1 MSPPIRVLVVDD
13 EPIAR
18 SGMITLLARDP
29 ELSVVGECGD
39 GLSAVSAI
47 GELDP
52 DLVLLDVQMPEADG
66 FEVLR
71 AIDAERMPVV
81 IFVTAYDQFAVRAFE
96 VNALDYLL
104 KPFDDERFTA
114 ALERAKRALRQDSVS
129 LADLGRRVA
138 GLLDQT
144 AAGPS
149 ARPLSRLI
157 VKETGRAIFL
167 SVDELDWIEAADYC
181 VKLHVRGQTH
191 LIRQS
196 MQSFEGR
203 LDPQR
208 FFRVHRSALVNLDRV
223 KEIQPLFKGEHVVI
237 LQDGTRL
244 RLSRNRKDSLEALLG
259 QSL

>member
-1 MSPPIRVLVVDD
+1 MTALVRVMVVDD
-13 EPIAR
+13 EPRAR
-18 SGMITLLARDP
+18 SGMIALLGRDP
-29 ELSVVGECGD
+29 ELTVVGECGD
-39 GLSAVSAI
+39 GLTAVSAI
-47 GELDP
+47 GKLTP

-71 AIDAERMPVV
+71 AIGNERMPVV
-81 IFVTAYDQFAVRAFE
+81 IFVTAYDQFAVKAFE

-114 ALERAKRALRQDSVS
+114 AIDRAKRALRQDPAG

-138 GLLDQT
+138 GLLEQT
-144 AAGPS
+144 AGVAAGK
-149 ARPLSRLI
+149 PLTRII

-181 VKLHVRGQTH
+181 VKLHVRGHTH

-196 MQSFEGR
+196 MQSLEGR

-223 KEIQPLFKGEHVVI
+223 KEVQPLFKGEHVVI

-244 RLSRNRKDSLEALLG
+244 KLSRNRKDSLEALLG

>member
-1 MSPPIRVLVVDD
+1 MSAPIRVLVVDD

-18 SGMITLLARDP
+18 SGMIALLGRDP
-29 ELSVVGECGD
+29 ELTVVGECGD
-39 GLSAVSAI
+39 GLTAVSAI
-47 GELDP
+47 GNLNP

-66 FEVLR
+66 FDVLR
-71 AIDAERMPVV
+71 AIGSERMPVV
-81 IFVTAYDQFAVRAFE
+81 IFVTAYDQFAVKAFE

-114 ALERAKRALRQDSVS
+114 ALERAKRALRQDSMD

-144 AAGPS
+144 AAGLTG
-149 ARPLSRLI
+149 RPLTRLI

-181 VKLHVRGQTH
+181 VKLHVRGHTH
-191 LIRQS
+191 LVRQS
-196 MQSFEGR
+196 MQSLEGR

-223 KEIQPLFKGEHVVI
+223 REIQPLFKGEHVVI
-237 LQDGTRL
+237 LHDGTRL
-244 RLSRNRKDSLEALLG
+244 KLSRNRKDSLEQLLG
-259 QSL
+259 QSF

>member
-1 MSPPIRVLVVDD
+1 MSDPFRVLVVDD

-18 SGMITLLARDP
+18 SGMIALLGRDP
-29 ELSVVGECGD
+29 ELTVVGECGD
-39 GLSAVSAI
+39 GLTAVSAI
-47 GELDP
+47 GTLNP

-71 AIDAERMPVV
+71 AIDNERMPVV
-81 IFVTAYDQFAVRAFE
+81 IFVTAYDQFAVKAFE

-114 ALERAKRALRQDSVS
+114 ALERAKRALRQDSVD
-129 LADLGRRVA
+129 LAALGRRVA

-144 AAGPS
+144 AGGSS

-181 VKLHVRGQTH
+181 VKLHARGHTH
-191 LIRQS
+191 LVRQS
-196 MQSFEGR
+196 MQSLESR

-237 LQDGTRL
+237 LHDGTRL
-244 RLSRNRKDSLEALLG
+244 KLSRNRKDSLEQLLG
-259 QSL
+259 QAL